1 MLNIK
6 CFKKLCL
13 VAATKQNK
21 LLYDYYIIMEE
32 IIMEYIEEQFNNQ
45 NIILEENKKALVEK
59 DKLLKIL

>member
-45 NIILEENKKALVEK
+45 NIILE
-59 DKLLKIL
+59 